1 MKAKEWAAKL
11 LESPEGKDE
20 TLKAFVEEIG
30 TVASQRGGSINAV
43 EGAVRE
49 QRAKWEAVCRQC
61 PDVAQGMFEEMLA
74 NYGADFKKTE
84 ETVKAQ
90 AAGRAQAGRDG
101 FDRPGRGKKG
111 HGGRGQGQGG
121 GRGQGPGGGRGR

>member
-11 LESPEGKDE
+11 LEAPEGKDE

-30 TVASQRGGSINAV
+30 AVASLRGGSVHAV

-61 PDVAQGMFEEMLA
+61 PSVAQGMFEEMLA
-74 NYGADFKKTE
+74 SYGPDFKKTE

-90 AAGRAQAGRDG
+90 AAGRAQAERAG
-101 FDRPGRGKKG
+101 FDRPGKGKKG
-111 HGGRGQGQGG
+111 QGA
-121 GRGQGPGGGRGR
+121 RGQGPGRGRGR